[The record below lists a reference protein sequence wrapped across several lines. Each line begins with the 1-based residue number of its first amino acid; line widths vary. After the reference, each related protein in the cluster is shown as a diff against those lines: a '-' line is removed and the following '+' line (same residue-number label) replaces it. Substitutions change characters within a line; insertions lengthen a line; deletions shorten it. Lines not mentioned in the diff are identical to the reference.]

1 MSSRADMQR
10 TVRRCWFAML
20 FSIAASLMVSLS
32 AVPVR
37 AADLALPTD
46 EKILEAL
53 KAKRLTRC
61 PRASA
66 RPGCGGAQLQK
77 RPLKSRAL
85 MPSTFDNANHHSYL
99 RRHVGD
105 LTVRPA

>member
-1 MSSRADMQR
+1 
-10 TVRRCWFAML
+10 ML
-20 FSIAASLMVSLS
+20 FSIAASLMVLLS

-61 PRASA
+61 PRAST
-66 RPGCGGAQLQK
+66 RPRCGGAQLQK
-77 RPLKSRAL
+77 RPLKSRVL
-85 MPSTFDNANHHSYL
+85 MSTTFDNANRHSY
-99 RRHVGD
+99 
-105 LTVRPA
+105 

>member
-1 MSSRADMQR
+1 
-10 TVRRCWFAML
+10 ML

-32 AVPVR
+32 AASVR

-66 RPGCGGAQLQK
+66 RPRCGGAQLQK
-77 RPLKSRAL
+77 RPLKSRVL
-85 MPSTFDNANHHSYL
+85 TSITFDNANHDS
-99 RRHVGD
+99 
-105 LTVRPA
+105 